1 MHSSRKATGLTQK
14 IAKDCMGV
22 PQPELSA
29 ATGLAA
35 EGALKQAPM
44 PSLWSSVREAIR
56 GSHQDFTTGGLNRA
70 ILLLAIPMVLE
81 MVLESLFA
89 VVDVFFVARLG
100 ADAIATVGLTES
112 LLSLV
117 FAIGLGL
124 SLSTTAMVARRIGEK
139 DPEDAAVAGVQA
151 IVLGLATSFVI
162 GVPCLIYAPDLLRV
176 MGASPHVVAIGTGY
190 ARIALGGSGAIL
202 MLFLNNAIFR
212 GAGDAAIAMR
222 LLWVSNILNLI
233 LDPCLIFGLGPFPRL
248 GVTGA
253 ALATFTGR
261 SIGVLYQF
269 YRLMRGTERIRI
281 LRRQLRVKW
290 DVLLRLVRVSL
301 TGIMQFI
308 IAHTSWIGLVRI
320 VSVFGSAALAGYT
333 IAIRILIFIILPSWG
348 LSNAAATLVGQ
359 NLGAKQPERAA
370 TSVWRTGF
378 YNMFFLGS
386 VGVFFLIFA
395 TPVIRLFTHDPAVVP
410 LAVATLRLLSYG
422 NIGYAYGMVMLQ
434 AFNGAGDTVTP
445 TIVNFFGFWLL
456 EIPLAYAL
464 AIPLHLRSKGVF
476 LSIVIAEAAIAGGGV
491 VLFKK
496 GRWKRQEI

>member
-1 MHSSRKATGLTQK
+1 MDTQT
-14 IAKDCMGV
+14 IA
-22 PQPELSA
+22 S
-29 ATGLAA
+29 LA
-35 EGALKQAPM
+35 PR
-44 PSLWSSVREAIR
+44 PSFWSSVREALR
-56 GSHQDFTTGGLNRA
+56 GSHQDFTAGNLNRA

-89 VVDVFFVARLG
+89 VVDVFWVGRLG
-100 ADAIATVGLTES
+100 ADAVATVGLTES

-139 DPEDAAVAGVQA
+139 DPQGAAVAGVQA
-151 IVLGLATSFVI
+151 IVLGLTTSLLI
-162 GVPCLIYAPDLLRV
+162 GLPCLIYAPRLLQL
-176 MGASPHVVAIGTGY
+176 MGASPQVIEVGSGY
-190 ARIALGGSGAIL
+190 ARIALGGSGALL

-222 LLWVSNILNLI
+222 LLWVSNVINLI
-233 LDPCLIFGLGPFPRL
+233 LDPCLIFGLGPFPKL

-269 YRLMRGTERIRI
+269 YRLLRGSERIRI
-281 LRRQLRVKW
+281 LTRQLRVNMG
-290 DVLLRLVRVSL
+290 VLLRLLRVSL
-301 TGIMQFI
+301 TGIMQFA

-320 VSVFGSAALAGYT
+320 VSIFGSAALAGYT
-333 IAIRILIFIILPSWG
+333 IAIRIVIFLILPSWG

-359 NLGAKQPERAA
+359 NLGAKRPDRAE

-378 YNMFFLGS
+378 YNMLFLGV
-386 VGVFFLIFA
+386 VGLFFVFFA
-395 TPVIRLFTHDPAVVP
+395 TPVVRLFTSDPAVVP
-410 LAVATLRLLSYG
+410 LASTCLRIISYG

-445 TIVNFFGFWLL
+445 TIVNLFGFWLL

-464 AIPLHLRSKGVF
+464 ALPLRMRSNGVF
-476 LSIVIAEAAIAGGGV
+476 YSIVAAEGAIALAGIL
-491 VLFKK
+491 LFRR
-496 GRWKRQEI
+496 GYWKRQKI